1 MKSCRALSSAIRF
14 AFCLFAVL
22 MSVISAVDAAPRT
35 FAQRYTTNAKG
46 DITIVGNTLMTCS
59 TTGTNGGQCVTAQ
72 TGGSP
77 TVAPTNNSFTMINV
91 DVDADATTFNSST
104 AGLAMPTGS
113 TVLFAG
119 LYWTGTSTVASRN
132 TVLFKVPGAATY
144 QSLTATTLDDSGVAT
159 VYYQGFVNVTTQVA
173 AAGNG
178 TYTVANVQTSVN
190 AANLVAGWSLVVV
203 YGNAT
208 LPTRNMSVYDG
219 YVRVSGA
226 SQVDINV
233 SGFVTPP
240 FGAVNTTIGT
250 VAIDGDRTSTEGTA
264 GLRFGPSAAS
274 LNPVFNTV
282 NPQADYFNSTIS
294 AGGAN
299 VTTGRSPAFTNTLGY
314 DIDLAAANTPLPNSA
329 NAATLRVSSS
339 SETIDLTVVTLATD
353 VFVPSVKDTLIKSGT
368 DLNGGNLVPGD
379 VIEYVI
385 KFGNTGQ
392 DGAAA
397 TVFRDTI
404 PANTTYVPGSLTQ
417 TVGTNSGAKTDATG
431 DDQGEFTGGQIVL
444 RAGTGANATT
454 GGLLAPGDN
463 VELRFRVTVNAGT
476 PGDTVIS
483 NSAEV
488 TYRQQTLGNTVTDSS
503 DSDAATPGD
512 QPATNVVASPD
523 LTIAKTHAGNFRQGQ
538 VGATYSINVGNAG
551 PAPTFGTVTVT
562 EQPPVG
568 LTVTALSGTGW
579 TCNVGTLTCTRA
591 DVIAAAAS
599 YPPITVTVNV
609 TGNAP
614 ATLTNAATVACAC
627 EGASKSGNNT
637 ASDPTTINPAPDLT
651 IVKSAVGS
659 FVRGQTAQYL
669 VTVNAAAAA
678 GATFGTTVTVTD
690 NLPTGLT
697 LSAAPSG
704 GGWAC
709 TGAVGG
715 TAVSCTRSDT
725 LASGASY
732 PPISIPVNVA
742 QTAPASI
749 SNTADVVGGGDTTP
763 ASSTVVTPVT
773 SSADLLVTKT
783 VNNANPLPGQPITFT
798 VTVKN
803 NGPSDAPST
812 VVTDAFPAALTL
824 GAVTASQGAYTSP
837 TWNAGTLTSG
847 STATLTIGATYTGTP
862 ATNTASATSS
872 ATDPNTANNTSS
884 AAVPSQIA
892 DLSLLKAASA
902 GTPNVG
908 SNVTFTLILS
918 NAGPDGATG
927 VVVRDQLPAG
937 LTFVSATATQGTYDN
952 ATGLWTVGAVAQGAN
967 PALSIV
973 ATVTGAGPI
982 TNVAEISASD
992 QYDPNS
998 RPNNNNATEN
1008 DYSSVT
1014 LVPQSADLTMSKS
1027 VNIPNPRI
1035 GQAVVYT
1042 LRVINNG
1049 PTIAQN
1055 VVVNESLPAGLTF
1068 TSATPTAGSY
1078 DVATGVWNIGNM
1090 LDGAIAI
1097 LSLNATYTGPGQ
1109 VTNTATSSSPTTDPN
1124 PGDNASSA
1132 TVPAQL
1138 ANLSLTKQASTATP
1152 DFGSNVTFT
1161 VTVSNAG
1168 PSTATNVRVADA
1180 LPTGLVYVSNSAST
1194 GSYDPATGQWNI
1206 ASLAANTTATLSIT
1220 ARVNT
1225 TGGILNIA
1233 EIVGSDQFDP
1243 NSTPGNAI
1251 AGEDDIA
1258 SAAIT
1263 PVAADLAVNKTADIA
1278 APVNGQNVTF
1288 TINVSNS
1295 GPSAAN
1301 TVVVNDLLPATL
1313 TFVSATPTVGTYS
1326 AATGAWNIGTLG
1338 NGANAAL
1345 TIVATFNG
1353 GALAVTNAAQLTSGT
1368 ADPNSA
1374 NNASQV
1380 TVRGQVAD
1388 LGITKALVVPAD
1400 ATPNVGANITYRI
1413 VVTNSG
1419 PDGATNVKVTEPLPP
1434 GLQFVSAAASQ
1445 GSYASGSGVWLV
1457 GGVPNGGTATLDIVV
1472 KVVGTAPINN
1482 IAAIL
1487 SADQFDGNAAN
1498 NTSAT
1503 VTVTPQYH
1511 DLAMAKTVDI
1521 ANPNIGQNVVF
1532 TLTVTNAGP
1541 SVATGVVVRD
1551 SLPAGLTFVSAS
1563 PSSGSYSAASGLWSG
1578 IGAIP
1583 VTGTATLAVTARFD
1597 GPAQVLNL
1605 ASIQSSDRPDTD
1617 ATNNTASLAIPA
1629 QIADLAVT
1637 KTVDISRASPNQNV
1651 TFTVR
1656 VENLGPNQ
1664 ATGVRIADALPAG
1677 LTLVSATP
1685 NLGTFAAGV
1694 WDVGSVDANTSAT
1707 LTIVAAFN
1715 SATAVTNTASVSAT
1729 NQFDPAATN
1738 NTASAVVQAAIADLG
1753 LTKTVDQPTPNVGDT
1768 VTYTL
1773 TITNAG
1779 PDGATGV
1786 ALTDLLPA
1794 GVSFVGATPSQ
1805 GTYNSGTGVWTVG
1818 AIANAATATLAI
1830 QAQVTSTTAVNNTAT
1845 ITQLDQLDQTP
1856 SATAS
1861 VSITPQQA
1869 DLSVTKSINNP
1880 NPTPGTPV
1888 VFTITVTNA
1897 GPGAAASVVA
1907 TDALP
1912 AGLTFTSASA
1922 SVGTY
1927 DSATGAWT
1935 IGTLANGATAT
1946 LTVNATYVGPNQVVN
1961 TASVTSST
1969 FDPNTGG
1976 NSASVTVPSQLADV
1990 SVTKSVSN
1998 AAPDFGSNVQFTIT
2012 ATNAGPNAASGV
2024 EIRDTLPPGLQF
2036 VSATPSTGS
2045 YDAATGL
2052 WAVGAHAVNASAT
2065 LTLTARVTQATPI
2078 TNNATL
2084 SRLDQA
2090 DPQPANNTGSASIVP
2105 RAADLRVAKA
2115 ASTAAPAI
2123 GAAFSYTITVTNS
2136 GPTTANN
2143 VAVNDPFP
2151 AGLTFVNSSAT
2162 QGTYNV
2168 ATGQWRIGTLNA
2180 NEQAV
2185 LVIGT
2190 IYAANGAA
2198 VTNTASVTSD
2208 LPDPV
2213 PSDNTRSVVT
2223 PAPTADLSLTKT
2235 ASSTTPRFGDN
2246 VTFTIAVSN
2255 AGPDGATGVQ
2265 VREVLAAGL
2274 QFVSATASVG
2284 TYDAATGVWA
2294 VGAIAATQSATLT
2307 VTARV
2312 TGAAPIVNTAEV
2324 SASEQFDP
2332 NSTPNNA
2339 RPGENDQASVTIT
2352 PIAAD
2357 LSVTKS
2363 VDNPSPTNGS
2373 AVTYTVL
2380 ARNSGPGNATNV
2392 VVTDLLPGGI
2402 TFVSATPS
2410 VGTYDPATGRW
2421 VVGTLNGNA
2430 TATLTLVGNY
2440 VANGLTVVNTATA
2453 TSDLPDPNP
2462 ADNVG
2467 TVSIPSTRADLSLT
2481 KTASTATPQYGDN
2494 VTFTVTLQNAG
2505 PDTANAIVVREALP
2519 AGLVLVS
2526 ATPSVGGYDAN
2537 SGRWSVATLAANANA
2552 TLTVVA
2558 RVGSLL
2564 PVTNVAEVVSAGN
2577 FDPNSTPNNNNAAE
2591 NDQASVVITPQAADL
2606 SITKSV
2612 DNVAPPNGATITYSI
2627 TVNNAGPSAATGVA
2641 VTDRL
2646 PAGLTFVSAT
2656 PSSGNYDAATGV
2668 WAVGAIAANANAT
2681 IAIRAT
2687 YSATGN
2693 ALTNLASVTSA
2704 VSDPN
2709 NANNV
2714 AQVSTPNAGADLT
2727 LTKTHAGAFVLGG
2740 TGNFNLRVA
2749 NIGGSATSG
2758 VVTITDTLPTGL
2770 TPVPASGGFANNG
2783 WSCTASAQAVT
2794 CTRADALAPGAAYP
2808 DLVLTVQVAADAP
2821 PTVTNTAS
2829 VSGGGDVVATNNA
2842 ASDTA
2847 SVAAPGSYLPPIGIK
2862 RGVSNGSA
2870 VTWTIAWINNANPL
2884 PNRVRIVDAIP
2895 SGASFSSST
2904 LTCAPSGATT
2914 VQRCVYNQATQ
2925 LIEVDAVI
2933 APDPASATTELAAN
2947 NELLITFTTPTFT
2960 ETSLTNQA
2968 RAFWDANGNG
2978 SFDDEIAANQTPVVT
2993 DDPLTA
2999 AGRDATTVSVG
3010 PFTVAATPTLGHVA
3024 MLLLGLMLAASG
3036 YAARRRSM

>member
-1 MKSCRALSSAIRF
+1 MKCCRSFSF
-14 AFCLFAVL
+14 AFCVLVLL
-22 MSVISAVDAAPRT
+22 MSVMATTEAAPRA

-46 DITIVGNTLMTCS
+46 DITVVGNTLLTCS
-59 TTGTNGGQCVTAQ
+59 TTGTNGAQCATARS
-72 TGGSP
+72 GGTP

-91 DVDADATTFNSST
+91 DADTDATTFNSST
-104 AGLAMPTGS
+104 AGLAMPAGS
-113 TVLFAG
+113 SVLFAG

-159 VYYQGFVNVTTQVA
+159 IYYQGFVNVTTQVA

-190 AANLVAGWSLVVV
+190 ATNLVAGWSLVVV

-240 FGAVNTTIGT
+240 TGPVTTTIGT

-264 GLRFGPSAAS
+264 GLRFGPSAAALS
-274 LNPVFNTV
+274 PVFNTV
-282 NPQADYFNSTIS
+282 NPQNDYFNSTIS

-299 VTTGRSPAFTNTLGY
+299 VTSGRSPAFTNTLGY
-314 DIDLAAANTPLPNSA
+314 DIDLAPANTPLPNSA
-329 NAATLRVSSS
+329 SAATLRVSSS

-353 VFVPSVKDTLIKSGT
+353 VFVPSIKDTLIKSAA
-368 DLNGGNLVPGD
+368 DVNGGDLVPGD
-379 VIEYVI
+379 AIEYVI
-385 KFGNTGQ
+385 RFGNTGQ

-397 TVFRDTI
+397 TVFRDSI

-417 TVGTNSGAKTDATG
+417 TVGANAGVKTDATG

-444 RAGTGANATT
+444 RAGAGANATA
-454 GGLLAPGDN
+454 GGLLSPGDN

-476 PGDTVIS
+476 PGDTVIN
-483 NSAEV
+483 NSATV
-488 TYRQQTLGNTVTDSS
+488 TYRQQTLGNTVTDTS
-503 DSDAATPGD
+503 DSDPGTPGE
-512 QPATNVVASPD
+512 QPTANVVASPD
-523 LTIAKTHAGNFRQGQ
+523 LTIAKTHLGSFSQGQ
-538 VGATYSINVGNAG
+538 IGAVYSINVGNAG
-551 PAPTFGTVTVT
+551 PAPTFGTVTLT
-562 EQPPVG
+562 EQPPAG

-579 TCNVGTLTCTRA
+579 TCSVATLTCTRTDA
-591 DVIAAAAS
+591 IAAAGS

-609 TGNAP
+609 AGNAP

-627 EGASKSGNNT
+627 EGASKTSNNAAT
-637 ASDPTTINPAPDLT
+637 DPTTINPAPDLR

-669 VTVNAAAAA
+669 VAVNAAAAA

-690 NLPTGLT
+690 NLPAGLT

-704 GGWAC
+704 SGWAC
-709 TGAVGG
+709 TGTVGG
-715 TAVSCTRSDT
+715 TAISCTRSDT
-725 LASGASY
+725 LMAGASY

-742 QTAPASI
+742 QSAPASI

-763 ASSTVVTPVT
+763 ASSTAVTPVS
-773 SSADLLVTKT
+773 SSADLQVTKT
-783 VNNANPLPGQPITFT
+783 VNNANPSAGQPITFT
-798 VTVKN
+798 VTVRN
-803 NGPSDAPST
+803 NGPSDAPGT

-837 TWNAGTLTSG
+837 TWNVGTLASG
-847 STATLTIGATYTGTP
+847 ATATLTIGATYTGTP
-862 ATNTASATSS
+862 ATNTASAASS
-872 ATDPNTANNTSS
+872 VTDPNTANNTSS

-892 DLSLLKAASA
+892 DLSLLKAVSA

-908 SNVTFTLILS
+908 SNVTFTLTLS
-918 NAGPDGATG
+918 NTGPNGATG
-927 VVVRDQLPAG
+927 VSVRDQLPAG
-937 LTFVSATATQGTYDN
+937 LTFVSATATQGSYDN

-967 PALSIV
+967 PALSIL
-973 ATVTGAGPI
+973 ATVTGAGQV

-998 RPNNNNATEN
+998 TPNNNNATEN

-1078 DVATGVWNIGNM
+1078 DVATGIWNIGNM
-1090 LDGAIAI
+1090 PDGAIAI
-1097 LSLNATYTGPGQ
+1097 LSLNATFTGPGQ

-1124 PGDNASSA
+1124 PGDNTSSA
-1132 TVPAQL
+1132 SVPAQL
-1138 ANLSLTKQASTATP
+1138 ANLSLTKLASTATP
-1152 DFGSNVTFT
+1152 DFGSNETFT

-1168 PSTATNVRVADA
+1168 PAAATNVRVADA

-1206 ASLAANTTATLSIT
+1206 ASLAASTTATLSIT

-1225 TGGILNIA
+1225 TGSLTNIA

-1251 AGEDDIA
+1251 ASEDDIA
-1258 SAAIT
+1258 SAVIT
-1263 PVAADLAVNKTADIA
+1263 PVAADLAINKTADIA

-1288 TINVSNS
+1288 TINVTNS

-1313 TFVSATPTVGTYS
+1313 TFVSATPTVGAYS
-1326 AATGAWNIGTLG
+1326 AATGAWNIGTLA
-1338 NGANAAL
+1338 NGASAAL

-1353 GALAVTNAAQLTSGT
+1353 GALAVTNLAQLTSGT
-1368 ADPNSA
+1368 PDPNSA

-1419 PDGATNVKVTEPLPP
+1419 PDGATNVRVTEPLPP

-1457 GGVPNGGTATLDIVV
+1457 GGVPNGSTATLDIVV
-1472 KVVGTAPINN
+1472 RVVGTSPINN

-1487 SADQFDGNAAN
+1487 SADQFDGNATN

-1503 VTVTPQYH
+1503 ITVTPQYH

-1532 TLTVTNAGP
+1532 TLTVSNAGP

-1551 SLPAGLTFVSAS
+1551 ALPAGLTFVSAAA
-1563 PSSGSYSAASGLWSG
+1563 SSGSYDAASGIWSG
-1578 IGAIP
+1578 IGAIA
-1583 VTGTATLAVTARFD
+1583 VSGTATLAVTARFD

-1605 ASIQSSDRPDTD
+1605 ATIQSSDRPDTD

-1637 KTVDISRASPNQNV
+1637 KTVDVSRASPNENV

-1685 NLGTFAAGV
+1685 NLGTFSAGV
-1694 WDVGSVDANTSAT
+1694 WDVGSVDASTPAT
-1707 LTIVAAFN
+1707 LTIVATFN
-1715 SATAVTNTASVSAT
+1715 SATAVTNTASVSAL
-1729 NQFDPAATN
+1729 NQFDPAASN
-1738 NTASAVVQAAIADLG
+1738 NTASAVVQAATADLG
-1753 LTKTVDQPTPNVGDT
+1753 LTKTVDQATPNTGDT

-1786 ALTDLLPA
+1786 ELTDVLPA

-1805 GTYNSGTGVWTVG
+1805 GTYNSGTGLWTVG

-1830 QAQVTSTTAVNNTAT
+1830 QAQVTSTAAVNNTAT
-1845 ITQLDQLDQTP
+1845 ITQLDQRDPTP

-1869 DLSVTKSINNP
+1869 DLSITKSINNA

-1897 GPGAAASVVA
+1897 GPGAAAGVAA

-1912 AGLTFTSASA
+1912 AGLTFTGATA
-1922 SVGTY
+1922 SVGSY
-1927 DSATGAWT
+1927 DSASGAWT
-1935 IGTLANGATAT
+1935 IGTLANGAVAT

-1969 FDPNTGG
+1969 FDPNTGS

-1990 SVTKSVSN
+1990 SVTKSVNN

-2024 EIRDTLPPGLQF
+2024 EIRDALPAGLQF
-2036 VSATPSTGS
+2036 VSATPTAGS
-2045 YDAATGL
+2045 YDSGTGL
-2052 WAVGAHAVNASAT
+2052 WAVGALAANASAT
-2065 LTLTARVTQATPI
+2065 LTLTARVTQSTPV
-2078 TNNATL
+2078 TNTATL

-2115 ASTAAPAI
+2115 ASTASPAI

-2151 AGLTFVNSSAT
+2151 AGLTFVNASAT
-2162 QGTYNV
+2162 QGTYDV
-2168 ATGQWRIGTLNA
+2168 ATGQWSIGTLNA

-2185 LVIGT
+2185 LVIST
-2190 IYAANGAA
+2190 IYAANGVS

-2213 PSDNTRSVVT
+2213 PSDNTRTVVT
-2223 PAPTADLSLTKT
+2223 PAPIADLSLTKT
-2235 ASSTTPRFGDN
+2235 ASSATPRFGDN
-2246 VTFTIAVSN
+2246 VTFTIAVNN
-2255 AGPDGATGVQ
+2255 AGPDAASGVQ
-2265 VREVLAAGL
+2265 VREPLAGGL
-2274 QFVSATASVG
+2274 QFVSATASAG
-2284 TYDAATGVWA
+2284 TYDAATGVWS
-2294 VGAIAATQSATLT
+2294 VGAIAATQAATLT

-2312 TGAAPIVNTAEV
+2312 TSAAPIVNTAEV
-2324 SASEQFDP
+2324 SASNQFDP

-2339 RPGENDQASVTIT
+2339 RAGENDQASVTIT

-2380 ARNSGPGNATNV
+2380 VRNTGPGNATNV
-2392 VVTDLLPGGI
+2392 IVTDLLPGGV

-2410 VGTYDPATGRW
+2410 AGTYDPATGRW
-2421 VVGTLNGNA
+2421 AVGTLNGNA
-2430 TATLTLVGNY
+2430 TATLALVGNY

-2467 TVSIPSTRADLSLT
+2467 TVSIPATRADLSLT
-2481 KTASTATPQYGDN
+2481 KTASTATPQFGDN
-2494 VTFTVTLQNAG
+2494 VTFVVTLQNAG
-2505 PDTANAIVVREALP
+2505 PDSANAIVVREAMP

-2537 SGRWSVATLAANANA
+2537 TGRWSVATLAANANA

-2558 RVGSLL
+2558 RVDSLQ

-2591 NDQASVVITPQAADL
+2591 NDQASALITPQAADL

-2612 DNVAPPNGATITYSI
+2612 DNVAPPNGATITYTI
-2627 TVNNAGPSAATGVA
+2627 TVNNAGPSLATGVN

-2656 PSSGNYDAATGV
+2656 ASTGNYDAATGV
-2668 WAVGAIAANANAT
+2668 WTAGTIAANASAT

-2693 ALTNLASVTSA
+2693 ALTNLASATSA
-2704 VSDPN
+2704 ISDPN

-2740 TGNFNLRVA
+2740 TGSFNLRVA

-2758 VVTITDTLPTGL
+2758 AVTVTDTLPTGL
-2770 TPVPASGGFANNG
+2770 TPVPASGSFTNNG
-2783 WSCTASAQAVT
+2783 WSCTASAQTVT
-2794 CTRADALAPGAAYP
+2794 CTRADVLAPGAAYP
-2808 DLVLTVQVAADAP
+2808 DLVLTVQVAVSAP
-2821 PTVTNTAS
+2821 ATVTNTAS
-2829 VSGGGDVVATNNA
+2829 VSGGGDIVATNNSASDA
-2842 ASDTA
+2842 AS
-2847 SVAAPGSYLPPIGIK
+2847 VVAPGTFAPPIGLK
-2862 RGVSNGSA
+2862 RGLANGST
-2870 VTWTIAWINNANPL
+2870 VTWTLVWINNANAL
-2884 PNRVRIVDAIP
+2884 PNRVRVIDPIPANTVFIAGSLACVP
-2895 SGASFSSST
+2895 SGT
-2904 LTCAPSGATT
+2904 TT
-2914 VQRCVYNQATQ
+2914 VQSCNYNVALNQ
-2925 LIEVDAVI
+2925 IEVDATIV
-2933 APDPASATTELAAN
+2933 ADPASAI
-2947 NELLITFTTPTFT
+2947 NELTASNELVISFTTNTVSG
-2960 ETSLTNQA
+2960 TSVSNQA
-2968 RAFWDANGNG
+2968 RAYWDANNSGSPADEQTGNQ
-2978 SFDDEIAANQTPVVT
+2978 SPVLT
-2993 DDPLTA
+2993 DDPFTN
-2999 AGRDATTVSVG
+2999 AGGDATTVNAS
-3010 PFTVAATPTLGHVA
+3010 PFTGSPIPTLNEYA
-3024 MLLLGLMLAASG
+3024 MLLLALMMLASG
-3036 YAARRRSM
+3036 WKMRGRRAK